1 MRVLHVT
8 KFGDPSALKVAEMP
22 EPSAGAMDIKIKV
35 EGVGIGYFDGLLIK
49 GEYQIKPPLPFV
61 PGSSLAGTVE
71 SIGEKVTSVNVGDK
85 ICAFA
90 FLGGLSE
97 KMVLP
102 ASSAVVLPEGINLQD
117 ASNFF
122 MAYATGVL
130 GLKEIAKVK
139 VGERVLVLGASGT
152 TGTAAIEIAKAQGA
166 IVIACASTE
175 EKRQRCIDNGADY
188 AIDYTKD
195 DWRKDLK
202 KVCPAGVDV
211 VYDPIGGRW
220 AEPALRSMAPGGR
233 YLIVGF
239 VDGIASIPLNLPLLK
254 RCAVIGVNWGAES
267 MANPAIAPPII
278 KQIIEWTLEGKLK
291 TTPEKVYSLEQGGEA
306 FANLFERTSIGK
318 IVINPSQR

>member
-8 KFGDPSALKVAEMP
+8 EFGDPSALKVAEMP
-22 EPSAGAMDIKIKV
+22 EPTAGAMDIKIKV

-71 SIGEKVTSVNVGDK
+71 SIGEKVTSVKVGDK

-175 EKRQRCIDNGADY
+175 EKRQRCIDSGADH

-202 KVCPAGVDV
+202 KLCPAGVDV

-254 RCAVIGVNWGAES
+254 RCAVMGVNWGAES
-267 MANPAIAPPII
+267 MANPAIVPPII

>member
-1 MRVLHVT
+1 MRVLQVT
-8 KFGDPSALKVAEMP
+8 EFGDPSALRVAEVP
-22 EPSAGAMDIKIKV
+22 EPTVGANGIKVRV

-71 SIGEKVTSVNVGDK
+71 SVGEKVSDINVGDK
-85 ICAFA
+85 VVSFA
-90 FLGGLSE
+90 FLGGLAE

-102 ASSAVVLPEGINLQD
+102 ASSAVVLPDGINLQD

-122 MAYATGVL
+122 MAYATAVL
-130 GLKEIAKVK
+130 GLKDVGKVQE
-139 VGERVLVLGASGT
+139 GERVLVLGASGT
-152 TGTAAIEIAKAQGA
+152 TGTTAIEIAKAQGA

-175 EKRQRCIDNGADY
+175 EKRQRCIDNGADH

-202 KVCPAGVDV
+202 KVCPMGVDV

-233 YLIVGF
+233 YLVVGF
-239 VDGIASIPLNLPLLK
+239 VDGIASIPFNLPLLK
-254 RCAVIGVNWGAES
+254 RCAVMGVNWGAES
-267 MANPAIAPPII
+267 MANPAIVPPII
-278 KQIIEWTLEGKLK
+278 KQIIEWTLEGKLN
-291 TTPEKVYSLEQGGEA
+291 TTPEKIYSLEQGGEA
-306 FANLFERTSIGK
+306 FSKLFDRTSIGK
-318 IVINPSQR
+318 IVINPSLL